1 MHFVS
6 AIDSPFYQ
14 SEAFDRLLN
23 FVARNPRR
31 CQFRE
36 QNGKR
41 LMTITEVPTIDEAV
55 KLLASIWIDGLC
67 HFGARLWQFV
77 TNVRFGILIAYK
89 VSESRKAIKEKT
101 NMYN

>member
-6 AIDSPFYQ
+6 STDSPFYQ

-23 FVARNPRR
+23 FVAQNPRR

-41 LMTITEVPTIDEAV
+41 LMTITEVSTIDEAV
-55 KLLASIWIDGLC
+55 KLMTSI
-67 HFGARLWQFV
+67 
-77 TNVRFGILIAYK
+77 
-89 VSESRKAIKEKT
+89 
-101 NMYN
+101 